1 MPPAL
6 LTALALA
13 LPAAGLAAARPPET
27 LATYHSAVRPIL
39 ERHCYDC
46 HGNGIAKGGVTLD
59 AFASDAE
66 VTARPELWHA
76 VLRNVQAGL
85 MPVHEE
91 GIARPSPEELRT
103 LTGWIKYG
111 ALGIDPA
118 DPDPGHVTVRRLN
131 RAEYR
136 NTIRDLLG
144 HDFNSE
150 VEFPPDDSGGGFD
163 NNGEVLTVSPLLL
176 EKYLAA
182 AETIVEK
189 AVPRVARVLRERT
202 FPGREFRAPGG
213 GGPSGDQLNARR
225 AATVARSLTVDT
237 ADRYRIVFELET
249 RGTFD
254 FDPSR
259 CRLIARVDGRE
270 VFAEEV
276 AWSERR
282 PLRRELELE
291 WAAGRHEVSFEVVPL
306 EPAAAT
312 PGESRPQSVPGATS
326 VT

>member
-1 MPPAL
+1 MRRLSSPPL
-6 LTALALA
+6 LAVLASV
-13 LPAAGLAAARPPET
+13 LPAAGLAAARPAET
-27 LATYHSAVRPIL
+27 LAAYHASVRPIL
-39 ERHCYDC
+39 ERHCFDC

-91 GIARPSPEELRT
+91 GVARPSAEEIRT
-103 LTGWIKYG
+103 LADWIKYG
-111 ALGIDPA
+111 ALAIDPA

-144 HDFNSE
+144 YDFNSE
-150 VEFPPDDSGGGFD
+150 VEFPPDSGGGFD
-163 NNGEVLTVSPLLL
+163 NNGEVLTVSPLIL

-182 AETIVEK
+182 AESIVEK

-202 FPGREFRAPGG
+202 FPGREFRAEGG
-213 GGPSGDQLNARR
+213 PPSGDQLNARR
-225 AATVARSLTVDT
+225 AATITRALTVDT
-237 ADRYRIVFELET
+237 ADRYRILFELET

-270 VFAEEV
+270 VFA
-276 AWSERR
+276 
-282 PLRRELELE
+282 
-291 WAAGRHEVSFEVVPL
+291 
-306 EPAAAT
+306 
-312 PGESRPQSVPGATS
+312 
-326 VT
+326 